1 MPKMSLSS
9 DFIRTPIFDKILST
23 ITASITDF
31 STRQAPLLAYSTIEP
46 SMQNVKSA
54 SAAAAPAA
62 LSPYVINLIDDTI
75 SRFKKHPFRLSF
87 DINHHQPEKLEALN
101 ASIVFQY
108 PYKLSPVDRKKLS
121 PTDPILGSW
130 AKGVICAHVQGW
142 KGRRMARSLITPRDV
157 LPLTEMHLYR
167 CQQAVLR
174 ARKEQNVIPVNVQTG
189 QPAISDKKK
198 VLSSIL
204 TTPGSTPV
212 ASTPSGSGLNLQLIR
227 DNRAILKSVLKEFN
241 VQFEKRFNR
250 EPSRTEKEALRPLYV
265 EYKTLK
271 VFLPDDD
278 DDDKPSKSTG
288 REKRNP
294 TNAGSGKLGS
304 AESEALI
311 LSKVAQVRATVE
323 EANKFLQRPVPTD
336 QARLKQF
343 KREVQKCLFELK
355 EQYETVH
362 ANVNAYKVKTGK
374 YPGDLT
380 SKWAQNCVDTYHMLY
395 SAYEKIKR
403 KLDA

>member
-1 MPKMSLSS
+1 MSLSS

-23 ITASITDF
+23 ITTSITDF
-31 STRQAPLLAYSTIEP
+31 STRQTPLLAYSTIEP
-46 SMQNVKSA
+46 SIQSVKSA
-54 SAAAAPAA
+54 STTPSVAS
-62 LSPYVINLIDDTI
+62 LSPYVINLIDETA
-75 SRFKKHPFRLSF
+75 SRFRKNPFRLTF
-87 DINHHQPEKLEALN
+87 NINHHQPEKLESLN
-101 ASIVFQY
+101 TSIVFNH
-108 PYKLSPVDRKKLS
+108 PYKLSPADRKSLS
-121 PTDPILGSW
+121 PTDPILESW
-130 AKGVICAHVQGW
+130 AKGVICAYVQGW
-142 KGRRMARSLITPRDV
+142 KGRRTAKSLITPRDT

-174 ARKEQNVIPVNVQTG
+174 ARKKQNVVPVNVQTG
-189 QPAISDKKK
+189 QPIVSDKKK

-212 ASTPSGSGLNLQLIR
+212 ATTSSGSGLNLQLIR

-241 VQFEKRFNR
+241 IQFEKQFHR
-250 EPSRTEKEALRPLYV
+250 EPSRMEKEALRPLYV

-278 DDDKPSKSTG
+278 DDDKPSKLAG
-288 REKRNP
+288 RDKRSA
-294 TNAGSGKLGS
+294 TTAGAGKLNLV
-304 AESEALI
+304 ESEALI

-323 EANKFLQRPVPTD
+323 EASKFLQRPVPTD
-336 QARLKQF
+336 QVRLKQF
-343 KREVQKCLFELK
+343 KREIQKCLFELK

-362 ANVNAYKVKTGK
+362 AEVNAYKVKAGK

-403 KLDA
+403 KLDV

>member
-1 MPKMSLSS
+1 M
-9 DFIRTPIFDKILST
+9 
-23 ITASITDF
+23 
-31 STRQAPLLAYSTIEP
+31 AYSTIEP
-46 SMQNVKSA
+46 SIQNAKSTSG
-54 SAAAAPAA
+54 SATATSAT
-62 LSPYVINLIDDTI
+62 LSSYVINLIDDSI
-75 SRFKKHPFRLSF
+75 SKFKSRPFKLIF
-87 DINHHQPEKLEALN
+87 DVNHHQHEKLEALN
-101 ASIVFQY
+101 TNIVFDH
-108 PYKLSPVDRKKLS
+108 PYKLSPADRKKLS
-121 PTDPILGSW
+121 PTDPLLESW
-130 AKGVICAHVQGW
+130 AKGVICSYVQGW
-142 KGRRMARSLITPRDV
+142 KGRRLAKLLITPRDT
-157 LPLTEMHLYR
+157 LPLTAMHLYR

-174 ARKEQNVIPVNVQTG
+174 ARKQQNVVPVNVQTG
-189 QPAISDKKK
+189 QPVAPDKKK

-212 ASTPSGSGLNLQLIR
+212 ASVSSGSGPNLQLIR

-241 VQFEKRFNR
+241 VQFEKQFNR

-278 DDDKPSKSTG
+278 DDEKPGRSTG
-288 REKRNP
+288 REKRN
-294 TNAGSGKLGS
+294 NGSNKLS
-304 AESEALI
+304 TVDSEAVI

-323 EANKFLQRPVPTD
+323 EANKFLQRSVPTD
-336 QARLKQF
+336 QVRLKQF
-343 KREVQKCLFELK
+343 KREIQKCLFELK

-362 ANVNAYKVKTGK
+362 AEVNAYKVKAGK

-403 KLDA
+403 KLDT

>member
-1 MPKMSLSS
+1 MSLSS

-23 ITASITDF
+23 ITTSITDF
-31 STRQAPLLAYSTIEP
+31 STRQTPLLAYSTIEP
-46 SMQNVKSA
+46 SIQSVKSTSTTPSVA
-54 SAAAAPAA
+54 S
-62 LSPYVINLIDDTI
+62 LSPYVINLIDETA
-75 SRFKKHPFRLSF
+75 SRFRKHPFRLTF
-87 DINHHQPEKLEALN
+87 NINHHQPEKLESLN
-101 ASIVFQY
+101 TSIVFDH
-108 PYKLSPVDRKKLS
+108 PYKLSPADRKSLS
-121 PTDPILGSW
+121 PTDPILESW

-142 KGRRMARSLITPRDV
+142 KGRRTAKSLITPQDT

-174 ARKEQNVIPVNVQTG
+174 ARKKQNVVPVNVQTG
-189 QPAISDKKK
+189 QPIVSDKKK

-212 ASTPSGSGLNLQLIR
+212 ATTSSGSGLNLQLIR

-241 VQFEKRFNR
+241 IQFEKQFHR

-278 DDDKPSKSTG
+278 DDDKP
-288 REKRNP
+288 
-294 TNAGSGKLGS
+294 GKLAGRDKRS
-304 AESEALI
+304 ATTAGAGKLNLVESEALI

-323 EANKFLQRPVPTD
+323 EASKFLQRSVPTD
-336 QARLKQF
+336 QVRLKQF
-343 KREVQKCLFELK
+343 KREIQKCLFELK

-362 ANVNAYKVKTGK
+362 AEVNAYKVKAGK

-403 KLDA
+403 KLDV